1 MPQTPLVGM
10 HVYACKSM
18 LSLATIILLP
28 SCSLPPPNSKSCMKP
43 WFCSKVYT
51 SFSTCKNVTREYVTF
66 NVHLVTLS
74 QKENSKFQQV
84 AFGSLI
90 HEVCTSCT
98 QLCSGGRF
106 IGVACTIRCS
116 LINSEDIY
124 NCRCDSKSQA
134 CDNLLLE

>member
-1 MPQTPLVGM
+1 MGGHAPDPLVGTHDYVCM
-10 HVYACKSM
+10 SM
-18 LSLATIILLP
+18 LSHATIILLP
-28 SCSLPPPNSKSCMKP
+28 SCSPPPNSKSCMKP

-66 NVHLVTLS
+66 NVHLVTSS
-74 QKENSKFQQV
+74 QKENSKFH
-84 AFGSLI
+84 FGSLI

-98 QLCSGGRF
+98 QLCIGGRF